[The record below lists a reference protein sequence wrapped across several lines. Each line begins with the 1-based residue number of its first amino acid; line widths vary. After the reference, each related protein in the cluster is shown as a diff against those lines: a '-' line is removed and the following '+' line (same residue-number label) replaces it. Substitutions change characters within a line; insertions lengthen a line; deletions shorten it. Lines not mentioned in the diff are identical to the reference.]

1 MLMEE
6 WMDLFWY
13 ILLISMFWPMF
24 QQTMI
29 RIRRQNLIRALEK
42 KHGSRVIAMI
52 HRQETFAFFGMPL
65 YRYINIEDSEEILRA
80 IKLTGPD
87 MPIDLIIHTPG
98 GLLLAASQIAR
109 ALKRH
114 PGKVTVY
121 VPHYAMSGGTLIA
134 LAADEI
140 VMDEN
145 AVLGP
150 VDPQLGQFP
159 AASVIRA
166 ARVKSPL
173 HLDDQTLVMLDLAEK
188 AIQQVESLVLEL
200 IGDKLPAE
208 KAREMARLLA
218 EGYWTHDRPIT
229 YEELKRWGFN
239 VSCEVPTEIFELMQ
253 LHPQPTR
260 RIPTVEYIPVP
271 YRQQNHR
278 E

>member
-1 MLMEE
+1 
-6 WMDLFWY
+6 MDLFWY

-29 RIRRQNLIRALEK
+29 RFRRQNLIRALEK

-52 HRQETFAFFGMPL
+52 HRQETFAFFGMPI

-166 ARVKSPL
+166 ARVKSPT

-200 IGDKLPAE
+200 IGDKLPPE
-208 KAREMARLLA
+208 KAQEMARLLA

-239 VSCEVPTEIFELMQ
+239 VSCDIPTEIFELMQ

-271 YRQQNHR
+271 YREQNHR